1 MMSRDSRISR
11 TLLLVSLLLSACSPA
26 ASPPPL
32 ISAATPQP
40 NSMPAESTGPSANL
54 RPLISQESLFSNL
67 EGLTVIQ
74 PYSGWRSSATTG
86 ESEALDYVANMLGDL
101 PYLRDS
107 GMELERQSFPVLV
120 ATELWENRLYLTTNG
135 QESEV
140 PANATRGHR
149 HDVIKALRFDSDG
162 ELNDTEHN
170 PVEVAGE
177 ILRIDSA
184 GEIDDLSETDA
195 RGRIA
200 FLDSA
205 VIGIDLEDRRRTS
218 EESWEIV
225 GRLIDRGIAGLVV
238 VTRFSATPMGSQGK
252 LLGDGAA
259 FEGVTAE
266 RILPMLYARL
276 EDLASA
282 GISTWEDLAKIESA
296 RLIWDADVLSPGT
309 SGNLVAR
316 IPGVDSSHAVVLG
329 AHIDSPNSPGAM
341 DNGISAVA
349 LLEVARVLNE
359 SRTRPPVDLYLIWF
373 GSEEIGLFGSQYF
386 VNMHQELLDR
396 TPAVLVLDG
405 ITVST
410 PGSILL
416 LDGWSYSR
424 LGNGELAYPEY
435 LAQAAA
441 SQGISI
447 EAVEDRPGLTSDN
460 SVFSGFVTQA
470 GLAYGS
476 EQGDYAHS
484 PYDTVEVAQ
493 GLGDL
498 MERVTAVAL
507 IAALETDPNLPD
519 LRVTPEP
526 DRRALLVASHTEV
539 VQMTPTMLV
548 DLDRALAWEGFDV
561 DVIPYG
567 QPVTPADLADADLV
581 VALPVIDYPS
591 PPGDVT
597 AYDEAWTRPEI
608 ESLVTYV
615 EQGGLLVLTNSARR
629 TWLGSLFETN
639 EDWPDANAL
648 AENFGVVFE
657 EGALSAAG
665 APAQEEHPLMAD
677 QWELAL
683 LGGNAVPFTMRSGD
697 MLAAVDEEPA
707 AGLVDHG
714 AACGQVLVLGDVGM
728 LGYVGSA
735 PADANLAF
743 MRNLARYARNH
754 RQ

>member
-1 MMSRDSRISR
+1 M
-11 TLLLVSLLLSACSPA
+11 
-26 ASPPPL
+26 
-32 ISAATPQP
+32 
-40 NSMPAESTGPSANL
+40 
-54 RPLISQESLFSNL
+54 
-67 EGLTVIQ
+67 
-74 PYSGWRSSATTG
+74 
-86 ESEALDYVANMLGDL
+86 
-101 PYLRDS
+101 
-107 GMELERQSFPVLV
+107 
-120 ATELWENRLYLTTNG
+120 
-135 QESEV
+135 
-140 PANATRGHR
+140 
-149 HDVIKALRFDSDG
+149 
-162 ELNDTEHN
+162 
-170 PVEVAGE
+170 
-177 ILRIDSA
+177 
-184 GEIDDLSETDA
+184 
-195 RGRIA
+195 
-200 FLDSA
+200 
-205 VIGIDLEDRRRTS
+205 
-218 EESWEIV
+218 
-225 GRLIDRGIAGLVV
+225 
-238 VTRFSATPMGSQGK
+238 
-252 LLGDGAA
+252 
-259 FEGVTAE
+259 
-266 RILPMLYARL
+266 
-276 EDLASA
+276 
-282 GISTWEDLAKIESA
+282 
-296 RLIWDADVLSPGT
+296 
-309 SGNLVAR
+309 
-316 IPGVDSSHAVVLG
+316 
-329 AHIDSPNSPGAM
+329 
-341 DNGISAVA
+341 
-349 LLEVARVLNE
+349 
-359 SRTRPPVDLYLIWF
+359 
-373 GSEEIGLFGSQYF
+373 
-386 VNMHQELLDR
+386 
-396 TPAVLVLDG
+396 DG

-424 LGNGELAYPEY
+424 FGNSELAYPEY

-441 SQGISI
+441 SQGIPI
-447 EAVEDRPGLTSDN
+447 EAVEDRPGLSSDN

-498 MERVTAVAL
+498 IERVTAVAL
-507 IAALETDPNLPD
+507 IAALQTDPYLPH
-519 LRVTPEP
+519 LRDTPEP
-526 DRRALLVASHTEV
+526 DRRAVLVASHTEV

-597 AYDEAWTRPEI
+597 AYDEAWTEPEI
-608 ESLVTYV
+608 ESLVAYV

-629 TWLGSLFETN
+629 TWLGSLFDAN

-665 APAQEEHPLMAD
+665 APAQVEHPLMAD

-683 LGGNAVPFTMRSGD
+683 LGGNAVPFAMQSGD
-697 MLAAVDEEPA
+697 TLAAVDEEPV
-707 AGLVDHG
+707 AGLVDYG
-714 AACGQVLVLGDVGM
+714 AAGGQVLVLGDVGM